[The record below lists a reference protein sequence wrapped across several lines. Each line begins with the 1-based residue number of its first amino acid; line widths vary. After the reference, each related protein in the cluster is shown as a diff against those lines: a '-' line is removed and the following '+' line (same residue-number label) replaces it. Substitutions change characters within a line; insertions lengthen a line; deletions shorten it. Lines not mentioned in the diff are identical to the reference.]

1 MNENL
6 DRKILGE
13 NIKKRRIELGLTQ
26 KKLASNLGV
35 SNVSLSQYETGDVNI
50 PLATLNEL
58 ANILETT
65 VGKLIGTKEEI
76 EYTTDRQTLLNKAI
90 KNTNTLAI
98 AVEKGIDKVENIFA
112 PILKNSLDDI
122 VILDIDGKTYEETVN
137 HRALEEKSFI
147 KKIEFDYR
155 HYGYKENND
164 LSHFNPFENIAFSTC
179 MKDIEMITTCL
190 LGKEKNDKFYFLNS
204 IISFLYFEDR
214 KKLKNK
220 NFTNVTL
227 DNIYEFIYHLKKDK
241 IQNIFKEISEV
252 ELLTY
257 EDLDIIYKKNQSK
270 TETPL
275 KDFNLILQV
284 PEFHSMILKISN
296 IEEEKLQEIRKNLL
310 TELYFLDNLRIKK
323 YFKEELIK
331 EKIEIPNK
339 TLNFS
344 FLPNGT
350 PLELDIFKHYDYYD
364 DYLDYI
370 YSNNLENT
378 ISEENLNKPLL
389 RKTYYL
395 TIEKESFKE
404 LKPIIKMFFYFIFK
418 ENQSYNLYYPQQK
431 AFGET
436 KNFLVIIDRFSELDL
451 EVEDLSKRGIKQILV
466 SDLDKI
472 DKSYFKIENENM
484 KVTEKKME
492 YLYKVEENGNIDF
505 YKDTCPVSK
514 PKKVSIEDELR
525 TFKEL

>member
-65 VGKLIGTKEEI
+65 VGKLLGTKEEI

-137 HRALEEKSFI
+137 HRALEEKSLI
-147 KKIEFDYR
+147 KKIDFNYKRNFDTI
-155 HYGYKENND
+155 
-164 LSHFNPFENIAFSTC
+164 FNPF
-179 MKDIEMITTCL
+179 IEISLSSSVEEIKVITKFL
-190 LGKEKNDKFYFLNS
+190 LNEEKSEKFDFLNS
-204 IISFLYFEDR
+204 IIAYYYHSTRLKFKKNKHIDDGISLSYLYYYLANLDYDIVKELTRISELNYLDFEDLNILLGNGNNEIELL
-214 KKLKNK
+214 KNNDIDLKIPEYHSKLLKLIKLGNEKLNKLK
-220 NFTNVTL
+220 
-227 DNIYEFIYHLKKDK
+227 I
-241 IQNIFKEISEV
+241 
-252 ELLTY
+252 ELL
-257 EDLDIIYKKNQSK
+257 
-270 TETPL
+270 
-275 KDFNLILQV
+275 KD
-284 PEFHSMILKISN
+284 
-296 IEEEKLQEIRKNLL
+296 
-310 TELYFLDNLRIKK
+310 LYFLNSDFEFKNKEIEKQIPKK
-323 YFKEELIK
+323 
-331 EKIEIPNK
+331 
-339 TLNFS
+339 
-344 FLPNGT
+344 NGT
-350 PLELDIFKHYDYYD
+350 YIIRDNVRLDDELSLNVFKHYDYYD
-364 DYLDYI
+364 DYIEYLTF
-370 YSNNLENT
+370 EN
-378 ISEENLNKPLL
+378 IKNDLSEKEINQLKL
-389 RKTYYL
+389 RKTYYFV
-395 TIEKESFKE
+395 IDKKSFND
-404 LKPIIKMFFYFIFK
+404 LKPLIYMFFYFLKKNIK
-418 ENQSYNLYYPQQK
+418 AYNTNYENNKKIMAINPSKNL
-431 AFGET
+431 
-436 KNFLVIIDRFSELDL
+436 LVIIDKFSELDL
-451 EVEDLSKRGIKQILV
+451 ELEDLSKNGVKQILV

-514 PKKVSIEDELR
+514 AKKVSIEDELR
-525 TFKEL
+525 IFKTL

>member
-50 PLATLNEL
+50 PLSTLNEL

-65 VGKLIGTKEEI
+65 VGKLLGTKEEI

-137 HRALEEKSFI
+137 HRALEEKSLI
-147 KKIEFDYR
+147 KKIGFD
-155 HYGYKENND
+155 YGYKGNNN
-164 LSHFNPFENIAFSTC
+164 LSYFNPFENINFSTC
-179 MKDIEMITTCL
+179 MKDLEVITTCF
-190 LGKEKNDKFYFLNS
+190 LGNEKNDKFYFLNS
-204 IISFLYFEDR
+204 IISFLYFENR
-214 KKLKNK
+214 KKWKNK
-220 NFTNVTL
+220 NFINVTL
-227 DNIYEFIYHLKKDK
+227 SEIYEFIYHLKKEK

-257 EDLDIIYKKNQSK
+257 EDLDIIYKKNESK
-270 TETPL
+270 TERPL
-275 KDFNLILQV
+275 KDFNLVLQV
-284 PEFHSMILKISN
+284 PEFHSMVLKMSN
-296 IEEEKLQEIRKNLL
+296 IEEEKLQEIRKELL
-310 TELYFLDNLRIKK
+310 IELYFLDNSQIKK
-323 YFKEELIK
+323 KFKEELIK
-331 EKIEIPNK
+331 EKIQIPNK
-339 TLNFS
+339 ISNFL
-344 FLPNGT
+344 FLPNDT
-350 PLELDIFKHYDYYD
+350 PLELDVFKHYDYYN
-364 DYLDYI
+364 DYFDYI
-370 YSNNLENT
+370 YSNDLENT
-378 ISEENLNKPLL
+378 ISETDLNKPFL
-389 RKTYYL
+389 RKTYYF

-418 ENQSYNLYYPQQK
+418 ENQGYNFYYPQQK
-431 AFGET
+431 KFGKT
-436 KNFLVIIDRFSELDL
+436 KDLLIIIDRFSELDL
-451 EVEDLSKRGIKQILV
+451 ELEDLSKSGIKQILV

-505 YKDTCPVSK
+505 YKDICPVSK

-525 TFKEL
+525 AFKEL